1 MLCNKCIIQKLNSSY
16 GVNIPQVLMDSFNTD
31 EDMARILVKYSNVD
45 VDIHRFQQTKHPR
58 LNKETLCPI
67 VTSLDMKNGGAEG

>member
-1 MLCNKCIIQKLNSSY
+1 
-16 GVNIPQVLMDSFNTD
+16 MDSFNTD
-31 EDMARILVKYSNVD
+31 EDMQRILVKYSNVE